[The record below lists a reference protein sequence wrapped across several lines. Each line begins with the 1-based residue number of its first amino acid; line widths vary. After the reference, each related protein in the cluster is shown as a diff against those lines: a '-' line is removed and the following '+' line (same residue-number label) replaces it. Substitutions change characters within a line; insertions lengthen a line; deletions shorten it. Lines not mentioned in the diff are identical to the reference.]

1 MQSATLKDFITELF
15 RDYEA
20 NRQTVEPKWRKNW
33 EAYKAIPGKE
43 LNPEIGLGN
52 RESEDPDENDW
63 RSKTVADITRV
74 KVNAGKILVS
84 DVLLS
89 GGELPM
95 MLKENRNIGDVVG
108 TVLTEFET
116 ERTAGQ
122 PSDSERTPV
131 SENVLK
137 MTKLIREQLKRAGAE
152 KVLRNA
158 ILSAAVY
165 GEGISRIVTNTY
177 SYRVFQPSVSGW
189 TTGAVEDFGLKLEP
203 VSVWDF
209 FTDLEDHDIQGNAG
223 IFLRTR
229 MSRFDMIQ
237 KFRDDPLL
245 VKGALERIGR
255 SCATEDGPADASES
269 PGRLLIGKRKKDLR
283 VLEFWG
289 KVPEYLVRSMEQ
301 NGDITIAPWEDHSME
316 GQAEIMAV
324 VIEDTIVKFTR
335 VEPRSRPFFRVWWE
349 EGIDDIHG
357 QSIADNMSLMQDSL
371 TSFMRCF
378 EDNKKLSANVLLAV
392 KPSMLDDPSDMNGKI
407 VPGKVY
413 KLNESA
419 RSAGEAIQ
427 AIEIPDVGKSLL
439 DGVQIYEERGNNNS
453 MIPEIAYGIQP
464 GGSTTATEVQ
474 MRNEK
479 AGKYISDVIK
489 GFDSEWIEPVVRFFY
504 EWNMGDERV
513 PPTFKGQYDVQAL
526 GYHSYQDK
534 ILRMN
539 RIRDMLT
546 MALSNEMLFRKLN
559 LDALLTEWM
568 KANELEPDLFLSDSD
583 SMESPEMQQFAQMV
597 EQRFAQLEQQT
608 AEIGK
613 QLPSIALGSE
623 LEARERQAK
632 IDKLNAE
639 TEKIQGETIN
649 AEDKL
654 QMDRAKAIADIQAK
668 NRNGK
673 TMDSRGERT

>member
-1 MQSATLKDFITELF
+1 MQSATLRDFIVELF

-33 EAYKAIPGKE
+33 EAYKAVPGKE
-43 LNPEIGLGN
+43 LDPGIGLGN
-52 RESEDPDENDW
+52 KNSDDPDENAW

-108 TVLTEFET
+108 TALTQLEA
-116 ERTAGQ
+116 ERNGASPDAEG
-122 PSDSERTPV
+122 SPV

-165 GEGISRIVTNTY
+165 GEGISRIVTSTY
-177 SYRVFQPSVSGW
+177 SFRVFSPTPSGW
-189 TTGAVEDFGLKLEP
+189 TTGTVEDSGLKLEP

-209 FTDLEDHDIQGNAG
+209 FTDMEDHDIQGNAG
-223 IFLRTR
+223 VFFRTR
-229 MSRFDMIQ
+229 MSRFDMVQ

-245 VKGALERIGR
+245 VNGSLERIGR
-255 SCATEDGPADASES
+255 FRSMEDGPVDSSES
-269 PGRLLIGKRKKDLR
+269 PGRHLIGKRKKDLR

-289 KVPEYLVRSMEQ
+289 KAPEYLVRSMEQ
-301 NGDITIAPWEDHSME
+301 NGDSSVTPGDDS
-316 GQAEIMAV
+316 GQDSQVEIMAV
-324 VIEDTIVKFTR
+324 VIENTIVKFAR

-357 QSIADNMSLMQDSL
+357 QSIADNMNLMQDSL

-378 EDNKKLSANVLLAV
+378 EDNKKLSSNVLLAL
-392 KPSMLDDPSDMNGKI
+392 KPSMLDTPSDMNGKI
-407 VPGKVY
+407 VPGKIY

-419 RSAGEAIQ
+419 RSASEAIQ
-427 AIEIPDVGKSLL
+427 AIQIPDTGNSLL
-439 DGVQIYEERGNNNS
+439 DGVKIYEERGNNNS
-453 MIPEIAYGIQP
+453 MIPEIAYGVQP

-479 AGKYISDVIK
+479 AGKYISDIIK

-504 EWNMGDERV
+504 EWNMDDSRV

-539 RIRDMLT
+539 RIRDMLN
-546 MALSNEMLFRKLN
+546 MALSNEMLFQKLN

-568 KANELEPDLFLSDSD
+568 KANELEPDLFLSGPG
-583 SMESPEMQQFAQMV
+583 SMESPEMQQFMQAS
-597 EQRFAQLEQQT
+597 EQRFAQLEQQM

-613 QLPSIALGSE
+613 QLPSISLGSE

-639 TEKIQGETIN
+639 TEKIQGETAN
-649 AEDKL
+649 ADDKI
-654 QMDRAKAIADIQAK
+654 QMERAKAIADIQAK

-673 TMDSRGERT
+673 PGEQS

>member
-1 MQSATLKDFITELF
+1 MQSATLRDFIVELF

-20 NRQTVEPKWRKNW
+20 NRQMVEPKWRKNW
-33 EAYKAIPGKE
+33 EAYKAVPGKK
-43 LNPEIGLGN
+43 LDPEIGLGSKN
-52 RESEDPDENDW
+52 SDDPEENGW
-63 RSKTVADITRV
+63 RSRTVADITRV

-108 TVLTEFET
+108 TALTQLEM
-116 ERTAGQ
+116 ERNGAA
-122 PSDSERTPV
+122 PDAADSPV

-152 KVLRNA
+152 KVLRSA

-165 GEGISRIVTNTY
+165 GEGISRIVTSTY
-177 SYRVFQPSVSGW
+177 SFRVFQPTASGW
-189 TTGAVEDFGLKLEP
+189 TSGTVEDAGLKLEP

-209 FTDLEDHDIQGNAG
+209 FTDMEDHDIQGNAG
-223 IFLRTR
+223 VFFRTR
-229 MSRFDMIQ
+229 MSRFEMVQ

-255 SCATEDGPADASES
+255 SRAMEDGPVDSSES
-269 PGRLLIGKRKKDLR
+269 PGRHLIGKRKKDLR

-289 KVPEYLVRSMEQ
+289 KAPEYLVRSMEQ
-301 NGDITIAPWEDHSME
+301 NGNIAVNGAGDDP
-316 GQAEIMAV
+316 GQDSQVEIMAV
-324 VIEDTIVKFTR
+324 VIEDTIVKFAR

-392 KPSMLDDPSDMNGKI
+392 KPSMLDDPSDLDDRI
-407 VPGKVY
+407 VPGKIY

-427 AIEIPDVGKSLL
+427 SVQIPDVGKSLL

-453 MIPEIAYGIQP
+453 MIPEIAYGVQP

-474 MRNEK
+474 VRNEK
-479 AGKYISDVIK
+479 AGKYIADIIK

-504 EWNMGDERV
+504 EWNMDDARV
-513 PPTFKGQYDVQAL
+513 PPTFKGMYDVQAL

-539 RIRDMLT
+539 RIRDMLN
-546 MALSNEMLFRKLN
+546 MALSNEMLFQKLN

-568 KANELEPDLFLSDSD
+568 KANELEPDLFLSGPG
-583 SMESPEMQQFAQMV
+583 SMESPEMRQFMQAV
-597 EQRFAQLEQQT
+597 EQRFAQLEQQMT
-608 AEIGK
+608 EIGR
-613 QLPSIALGSE
+613 QLPSISLGSE

-639 TEKIQGETIN
+639 TEKIQGETVN
-649 AEDKL
+649 AGDKL
-654 QMDRAKAIADIQAK
+654 QMERAKAIAEIQSK

-673 TMDSRGERT
+673 PGE